1 MRRLAGFLTAL
12 AFAASLATGAALAK
26 PHDNMGGAMMSGHRH
41 KCPPGQ
47 HWVKGYHKK
56 NGQKVKGYCR

>member
-1 MRRLAGFLTAL
+1 MRRLAGILATL
-12 AFAASLATGAALAK
+12 AFAASLATGAVAGHGNRGNSMNA
-26 PHDNMGGAMMSGHRH
+26 PGHRKH
-41 KCPPGQ
+41 TCPPGQ

>member
-1 MRRLAGFLTAL
+1 MRKLAGILTAL
-12 AFAASLATGAALAK
+12 AFAASLSSAGVAK
-26 PHDNMGGAMMSGHRH
+26 DHMMGNSMSGHMKH

-56 NGQKVKGYCR
+56 SGQKVKGYCR